1 MVKYTVDD
9 IYFKAV
15 KKIGGMWEQ
24 IVMAPPSVRIVWFLA
39 NFTRLTPN
47 KVTVISFLVGVISAV
62 AFYLHNY
69 IIGAILYELSFMIDT
84 SDGKLSRLLGKSTK
98 TGVVFDGM
106 LDTLRL
112 FVVSLALSFSYYTLT
127 NNYLIFVY
135 MFTAVFLIMFF
146 AFTSLFMMY
155 RSGPDPELDKKMKIE
170 SNVKD
175 LNKGLI
181 GKLRNYL
188 RERCRTDLM
197 YSNMEQEAIMF
208 FFFPILSVFFGLNF
222 VEYGLIIGIITMSLW
237 ILFKYYRFFK
247 KYWNLPYD
255 RKITLSTTTDSRNQ
269 KEGDTLI

>member
-1 MVKYTVDD
+1 M
-9 IYFKAV
+9 
-15 KKIGGMWEQ
+15 GGMWEQ
-24 IVMAPPSVRIVWFLA
+24 IVMGPPSVRIVWFLA
-39 NFTRLTPN
+39 NFTSLTPN
-47 KVTVISFLVGVISAV
+47 KVTVISFLVGVLSAV

-69 IIGAILYELSFMIDT
+69 ILGAILYELSFMIDT

-112 FVVSLALSFSYYTLT
+112 FIVSLALSFSYYSLT

-135 MFTAVFLIMFF
+135 MFTAVFLVMFF
-146 AFTSLFMMY
+146 AFTGLFIMY
-155 RSGPDPELDKKMKIE
+155 RSGPEPEIKEKTRIE
-170 SNVKD
+170 SKVKD

-181 GKLRNYL
+181 GRFRSYL
-188 RERCRTDLM
+188 REECRTDLM

-208 FFFPILSVFFGLNF
+208 FFFPILSVFFGLKF
-222 VEYGLIIGIITMSLW
+222 VEYGLFIGIITMALW

-255 RKITLSTTTDSRNQ
+255 RNITLSSQDSKKQ
-269 KEGDTLI
+269 KEDDPLI